1 MQIFIP
7 QGSDDTIK
15 KLLEGHEVLGRWRDT
30 DADQV
35 VLHLLVPAEETE
47 PIMDRF
53 EQQYGTTKGFHVI
66 LFPVEA
72 VLPRPEPEPEPDKE
86 IQSEES
92 EEIKYG
98 RQRISREELYGVVTD
113 GLDISRVFL

>member
-7 QGSDDTIK
+7 QGSDDTIET
-15 KLLEGHEVLGRWRDT
+15 LLEGHEVLGRWRDT

-35 VLHLLVPAEETE
+35 VLYLLVPAEETE

-53 EQQYGTTKGFHVI
+53 EQQFETTIGFHVI
-66 LFPVEA
+66 LFSVEA
-72 VLPRPEPEPEPDKE
+72 VLPRPEPDKE
-86 IQSEES
+86 LQSEES